1 MWRIGPDDALW
12 SREVQQIAGLR
23 DDLRALLLGDKAE
36 PVSRPSDP
44 PQPTPVSIEA
54 KADMFIA
61 RQRMRSE
68 EMNGGR

>member
-1 MWRIGPDDALW
+1 MLW

-23 DDLRALLLGDKAE
+23 DDLRALLLGDKVE

-44 PQPTPVSIEA
+44 PQPTPVSIED